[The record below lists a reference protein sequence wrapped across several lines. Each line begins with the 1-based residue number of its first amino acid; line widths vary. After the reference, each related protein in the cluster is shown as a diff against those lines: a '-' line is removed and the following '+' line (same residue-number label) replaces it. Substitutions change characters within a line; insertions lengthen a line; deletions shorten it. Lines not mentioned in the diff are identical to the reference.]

1 LFSLVI
7 RENTQYEEG
16 VTVKATSEGELFGA
30 RAIQNVVSALPLV
43 PRAYATIR
51 FSIMRPKLLA
61 VLDLLL
67 PHEGR
72 ILDVGCGFG
81 LFAGYFGQMQRA
93 RTIVGI
99 DPDESRIGQAK
110 DVARALGHSH
120 HEFYVG
126 TAERGLPAGTFDAA
140 YVLDVMHHLAE
151 TEQVA
156 VLESLVAR
164 LRPGGLLVMK
174 DVTTEPYSQLLFTEI
189 LDRAMIG
196 MKAPLHYRHH
206 QEWQRILDNMGLN
219 TRVVRVPDILPY
231 PHVVLT
237 ARKK

>member
-1 LFSLVI
+1 MS
-7 RENTQYEEG
+7 Q
-16 VTVKATSEGELFGA
+16 ELFGM
-30 RAIQNVVSALPLV
+30 RAIRNVVAALPLV

-81 LFAGYFGQMQRA
+81 LFAGYFGQTQRA

-99 DPDESRIGQAK
+99 DPDAKRVDQARA
-110 DVARALGHSH
+110 VARTLGHDH

-126 TAERGLPAGTFDAA
+126 TAENGLPDGVFDAV

-151 TEQVA
+151 SEQVP
-156 VLESLVAR
+156 VLESFVKR
-164 LRPGGLLVMK
+164 LRPGGVLIMK
-174 DVTTEPYSQLLFTEI
+174 DVTTEPYGQLLFTEV

-206 QEWQRILDNMGLN
+206 AEWEGILKGMGLA

-237 ARKK
+237 ARRKDAN

>member
-1 LFSLVI
+1 MVHD
-7 RENTQYEEG
+7 
-16 VTVKATSEGELFGA
+16 GELFGM
-30 RAIQNVVSALPLV
+30 RAIRNVVSALPLV

-81 LFAGYFGQMQRA
+81 LFAGYFGQTQRG

-99 DPDESRIGQAK
+99 DPDGKRVDQARS
-110 DVARALGHSH
+110 VARALGHTH

-126 TAERGLPAGTFDAA
+126 TAEAGLPEGLFDAV
-140 YVLDVMHHLAE
+140 YVLDVMHHLAKD
-151 TEQVA
+151 EQVS
-156 VLESLVAR
+156 VLNSFAKR
-164 LRPGGLLVMK
+164 LRPGGVLIMK
-174 DVTTEPYSQLLFTEI
+174 DVTTEPYGQLLFTEV

-206 QEWQRILDNMGLN
+206 SEWQEILSDMGLA

-237 ARKK
+237 ARRKD

>member
-1 LFSLVI
+1 
-7 RENTQYEEG
+7 
-16 VTVKATSEGELFGA
+16 VTVKASFDGELFGT
-30 RAIQNVVSALPLV
+30 RAIKNVVSALPFV

-99 DPDESRIGQAK
+99 DPDAARIAQAK
-110 DVARALGHSH
+110 DVAQALGHTH

-126 TAERGLPAGTFDAA
+126 TAERGLPEGMFDAA
-140 YVLDVMHHLAE
+140 YVMDVMHHLAE

-156 VLESLVAR
+156 VLESLVKR
-164 LRPGGLLVMK
+164 LRPGGVLVMK
-174 DVTTEPYSQLLFTEI
+174 DVTTEPYGQLLFTEI

-196 MKAPLHYRHH
+196 MNAPLHYRHH
-206 QEWQRILDNMGLN
+206 KEWQRILNDMGLN

-237 ARKK
+237 ARQR